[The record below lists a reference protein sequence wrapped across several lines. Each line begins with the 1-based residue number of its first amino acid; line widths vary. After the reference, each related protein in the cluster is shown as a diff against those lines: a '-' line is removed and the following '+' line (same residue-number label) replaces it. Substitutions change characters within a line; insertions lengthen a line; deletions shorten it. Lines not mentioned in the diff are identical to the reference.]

1 MSKTIRGE
9 VYFDYGCPYVYR
21 AAEVVSAAQVTLGND
36 LQLAWRSFSLEQ
48 INSKR
53 EPEWKVWQQG
63 TDYPSRGLPAFRA
76 GEAAR
81 RQGEVAF
88 DRYRLLLLRA
98 KHASSADIK
107 IWETLLEVARQAELD
122 LAQFQQDYDDP
133 TILQLIAAD
142 HTRAVEEYHIF
153 GTPTFVFEGAAP
165 AYLKLGAIPESRD
178 KSLELFKEIYH
189 VIAER
194 PLIME
199 IKRPQ

>member
-21 AAEVVSAAQVTLGND
+21 AAEVVHAAQAALGND
-36 LQLAWRSFSLEQ
+36 LQLTWRSFSLEQ

-53 EPEWKVWQQG
+53 EPEWKVWDQG
-63 TDYPSRGLPAFRA
+63 ADYSSRGLPAFRA

-98 KHASSADIK
+98 KHEHGADIK
-107 IWETLLEVARQAELD
+107 VWETLRDVAQQAELD

-133 TILQLIAAD
+133 ALLKHIAAD
-142 HTRAVEEYHIF
+142 HTHAVEDYHIF

-165 AYLKLGAIPESRD
+165 AYIKLGAVPESRE
-178 KSLELFKEIYH
+178 KSVELFQEIYH
-189 VIAER
+189 VMAER
-194 PLIME
+194 PLIVE
-199 IKRPQ
+199 IKRPH